1 MSTHLAGES
10 IAFAIA
16 VIGTG
21 AESTPEE
28 LQEAEALG
36 REIAR
41 RGAVLVCGGLGGV
54 MESACRGARLEEGVT
69 VGILPGNDPKAANP
83 WVQIAIATGTG
94 FARNL
99 AVVSSARVVIAI
111 GGNYG
116 TLSEIAFAAK
126 LGRPIIGLGTWSLA
140 RRPGSHEEIV
150 IPASG
155 VMDAVD
161 KAIKLTGGR

>member
-1 MSTHLAGES
+1 MSTHQPGES
-10 IAFAIA
+10 VAFAIA

-21 AESTPEE
+21 AEATPEE

-69 VGILPGNDPKAANP
+69 IGILPGNDPKAANP
-83 WVQIAIATGTG
+83 WVQIAVATGTG

-116 TLSEIAFAAK
+116 TLNEIAFAAK
-126 LGRPIIGLGTWSLA
+126 LGRPIIGL
-140 RRPGSHEEIV
+140 H
-150 IPASG
+150 
-155 VMDAVD
+155 
-161 KAIKLTGGR
+161 